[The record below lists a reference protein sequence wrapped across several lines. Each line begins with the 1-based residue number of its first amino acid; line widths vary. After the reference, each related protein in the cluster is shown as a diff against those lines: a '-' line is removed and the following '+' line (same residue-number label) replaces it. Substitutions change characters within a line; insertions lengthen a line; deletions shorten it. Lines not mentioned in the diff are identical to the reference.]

1 MQSVWGIGRKV
12 SSRHELVL
20 SMFPPYKTIQQ
31 GHGAQLIIC
40 SCFDTKGTHVP
51 LNKLWEG
58 KQKQVMV
65 CFSLGVPFQ
74 NSFFFFPYCNRSL
87 TLHTSCPT
95 EQTEIKTYIDVAH
108 HQLCQKFSFLMLY
121 CNLPERWT
129 RHTFLKQSMVKHDA
143 VYMHMYVNLHYGSIA
158 K

>member
-1 MQSVWGIGRKV
+1 MKITNRKGKNMQSVWGIGRKV

-40 SCFDTKGTHVP
+40 SCFDTKGMHVP

-74 NSFFFFPYCNRSL
+74 NSFFFPILQQIFDTATHKLPYRANRNQD
-87 TLHTSCPT
+87 LH
-95 EQTEIKTYIDVAH
+95 
-108 HQLCQKFSFLMLY
+108 
-121 CNLPERWT
+121 
-129 RHTFLKQSMVKHDA
+129 
-143 VYMHMYVNLHYGSIA
+143 
-158 K
+158 